1 MMKTAMTKKAAP
13 NTWTKIIKYKIETVE
28 IIENKLKK

>member
-1 MMKTAMTKKAAP
+1 MTKTTMMKRAR

>member
-1 MMKTAMTKKAAP
+1 MMKTTMMKRVR
-13 NTWTKIIKYKIETVE
+13 NMWTKIIKYKIETVE